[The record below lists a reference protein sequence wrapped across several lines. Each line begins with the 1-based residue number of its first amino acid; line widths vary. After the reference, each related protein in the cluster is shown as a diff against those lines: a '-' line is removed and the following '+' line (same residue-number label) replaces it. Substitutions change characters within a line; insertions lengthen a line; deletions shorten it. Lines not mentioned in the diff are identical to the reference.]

1 MKILGYELNRIKNMV
16 LPPMEVETREFT
28 YIPTA
33 TKIVSAEISE
43 YKAGFASAHNAYS
56 QQRTKIYD
64 IYQNALDFDAH
75 LKGII
80 EKRLLNT
87 SGRKLTY
94 LINEEEP
101 EGMQDRLQAPEIT
114 NLINDVIMIRFWGMG
129 LFEFDLKSGGYTLI
143 PIKHIDPFEKLVRK
157 NQAGASVDDTSYEG
171 IKNVVFL
178 GHDNAFGL
186 LQQLSLLAMYKRAT
200 IGDWAQYSQ
209 LAGTNFRTI
218 KYRGAMPD
226 AQSRDSM
233 RTIVN
238 NAGTG
243 TLDLPR
249 DVDIETSN
257 QTSSSQNQL
266 FENYVKYL
274 DDEMTKLVL
283 GQTMTTEDG
292 SSRSQAEVHER
303 VQDDIFDNDAQYVLD
318 IFNKDFMLIMES
330 YGFKGGRFAFTESA
344 TATQTEEIERDL
356 KLKELGVIFTD
367 QELRIKYNLNDS
379 SKL

>member
-1 MKILGYELNRIKNMV
+1 MRILGYELNRIKNMV
-16 LPPMEVETREFT
+16 IPPREIETSQFS

-33 TKIVSAEISE
+33 TVIVSAEISE
-43 YKAGFASAHNAYS
+43 YKTAFQSAHNTYS

-94 LINEEEP
+94 IVGEEEP
-101 EGMQDRLQAPEIT
+101 EGMQEKLQSPVIT
-114 NLINDVIMIRFWGMG
+114 NMMNDIIMVRFWGMG
-129 LFEFDLKSGGYTLI
+129 LFEFDIKSGEYTLL
-143 PIKHIDPFEKLVRK
+143 PIKHVDPFQRFFRK
-157 NQAGASVDDTSYEG
+157 QQAGVSKEDVSFDNL
-171 IKNVVFL
+171 KNVIFL
-178 GHDNAFGL
+178 GQANAFGL

-218 KYRGAMPD
+218 KYRGSMPD
-226 AQSRDSM
+226 ANTRSNMRD
-233 RTIVN
+233 IVN

-257 QTSSSQNQL
+257 QTSTSQNQL

-292 SSRSQAEVHER
+292 SSKSQAEVHER

-318 IFNKDFMLIMES
+318 TFNKDFKYVMEAF
-330 YGFKGGRFAFTESA
+330 GFIGGLFAYSESA
-344 TATQTEEIERDL
+344 TAKQTEEIERDI
-356 KLKELGVIFTD
+356 KLKELGVMFTD
-367 QELRIKYNLNDS
+367 KELRTKYNLNDS